1 MAILVHMPGDGV
13 RRAHL
18 VVVALTG
25 SAPGVHDR
33 VVVANHSPAVQ
44 HVIDCCGTIHDL
56 EDLPLHND
64 HGVEK
69 STAVGSTCTN
79 AHGKKQN
86 RRHASCCHRWSQQIR
101 TSPAHLPGRLPA
113 SLRSCHPGKIPVV
126 RKRTKKYT
134 LPSSI
139 RGVVV
144 HARRGVHVVDLVG
157 LADLHVALALRLRRP
172 GQLTLGKK
180 EPKTT

>member
-64 HGVEK
+64 HGVEEA
-69 STAVGSTCTN
+69 TAVGSTCTN
-79 AHGKKQN
+79 ARGKPPN
-86 RRHASCCHRWSQQIR
+86 RRQASCCHRWSQQIR

-113 SLRSCHPGKIPVV
+113 SLRSCHPGKIRLEKTAPENTPCRQASVALLSMPA
-126 RKRTKKYT
+126 RSARSGSRRTCR
-134 LPSSI
+134 P
-139 RGVVV
+139 
-144 HARRGVHVVDLVG
+144 ARR
-157 LADLHVALALRLRRP
+157 P
-172 GQLTLGKK
+172 CLTS
-180 EPKTT
+180 PKAKTINA

>member
-86 RRHASCCHRWSQQIR
+86 RR
-101 TSPAHLPGRLPA
+101 PGMQAAATAGHSR
-113 SLRSCHPGKIPVV
+113 
-126 RKRTKKYT
+126 
-134 LPSSI
+134 
-139 RGVVV
+139 
-144 HARRGVHVVDLVG
+144 
-157 LADLHVALALRLRRP
+157 
-172 GQLTLGKK
+172 
-180 EPKTT
+180 

>member
-64 HGVEK
+64 HGVEEA
-69 STAVGSTCTN
+69 TAVGSTCTN
-79 AHGKKQN
+79 ARGKPPN
-86 RRHASCCHRWSQQIR
+86 RRQASCCHRWSQQIR

-126 RKRTKKYT
+126 RKRHQKKHPAVKHPWRCCPCPQRSARSGSRRT
-134 LPSSI
+134 CRP
-139 RGVVV
+139 
-144 HARRGVHVVDLVG
+144 ARR
-157 LADLHVALALRLRRP
+157 P
-172 GQLTLGKK
+172 CLTS
-180 EPKTT
+180 PKAKTIKLE

>member
-1 MAILVHMPGDGV
+1 M
-13 RRAHL
+13 
-18 VVVALTG
+18 ALTG

-44 HVIDCCGTIHDL
+44 HVIDCCGTIHNL

-64 HGVEK
+64 HGVEEA
-69 STAVGSTCTN
+69 TAVGSTCTN
-79 AHGKKQN
+79 ARGKPPN
-86 RRHASCCHRWSQQIR
+86 RRQASCCHRWSQQIR

-113 SLRSCHPGKIPVV
+113 SLRSCHPGKITVV
-126 RKRTKKYT
+126 RKRTKKNT

-172 GQLTLGKK
+172 RQLN
-180 EPKTT
+180 